1 MAHTIKHH
9 SCCNAT
15 EIPESEYLRLA
26 QKDLHD
32 NPLAAFRAE
41 QQRLRKISAE
51 RASKWPNT
59 LANLRLLREKARQ
72 DRLKKEEDDLIRID
86 QENVAIRHKE
96 RLEKINKA
104 NFLLERVHVKSLQS
118 KAWINDV
125 LKERAEQCKIQ
136 KIWKQKWA
144 DQDAYYHNEML
155 KNLSKYDN
163 EEEFKNKKAYEATQ
177 LLLKAQNEQLEQVHK
192 KQKKEKEETMIEN
205 EKMKKK
211 IAEMNAIDDAEKQRK
226 KDMAVAMTK
235 EIVASNKKLG
245 SKGDKERE
253 MDEKLEKEIETYTR
267 KKKMQSMELNKI
279 KDAKYKAKA
288 NHESEMFDKLD
299 KIYKTQTAKFK
310 EDEEKYRKAKEKA
323 DDEALAAKQL
333 KSKLLLAECHKSRQ
347 IQIEARNKLL
357 EEERKDL
364 QFEDEH
370 VLQHIQNCIE
380 EEKKAELDVLNMNKR
395 NAEFLMNQMKY
406 KREAKRIAKEAA
418 LHEDIEALIQL
429 KADEEYLQNLKFE

>member
-32 NPLAAFRAE
+32 NPLAAFRA
-41 QQRLRKISAE
+41 
-51 RASKWPNT
+51 
-59 LANLRLLREKARQ
+59 
-72 DRLKKEEDDLIRID
+72 EDDLIRID

-125 LKERAEQCKIQ
+125 LK
-136 KIWKQKWA
+136 
-144 DQDAYYHNEML
+144 
-155 KNLSKYDN
+155 
-163 EEEFKNKKAYEATQ
+163 
-177 LLLKAQNEQLEQVHK
+177 LEQVHK

-235 EIVASNKKLG
+235 EI
-245 SKGDKERE
+245 
-253 MDEKLEKEIETYTR
+253 
-267 KKKMQSMELNKI
+267 
-279 KDAKYKAKA
+279 
-288 NHESEMFDKLD
+288 
-299 KIYKTQTAKFK
+299 IYKTQTAKFK

-347 IQIEARNKLL
+347 IQ
-357 EEERKDL
+357 
-364 QFEDEH
+364 
-370 VLQHIQNCIE
+370 
-380 EEKKAELDVLNMNKR
+380 
-395 NAEFLMNQMKY
+395 KY